1 MGQQGGLVPWDT
13 RGTAWDSGTPPPTP
27 ITPDTITAAMN
38 ERPSMKLNPES
49 TASATTNAAQ
59 ATARPD
65 LYGGTYWGNSTLAR
79 DAEISPAIVANR
91 NRFAEEW
98 RLKSRS
104 HADIPHPWTAGTPY
118 DYDHAEQYRDADG
131 FFVLACSNYGDIPPP
146 PVLGMRKIPPIYRED
161 ATSYAGRFATLR
173 ELRARLEAAEGGGPK
188 FGAARHL
195 FAEPPTPRRSARGSR
210 GKATA

>member
-1 MGQQGGLVPWDT
+1 
-13 RGTAWDSGTPPPTP
+13 
-27 ITPDTITAAMN
+27 
-38 ERPSMKLNPES
+38 MKLNPES
-49 TASATTNAAQ
+49 TASATTTAAE
-59 ATARPD
+59 ATAHPELFRD
-65 LYGGTYWGNSTLAR
+65 AYWGNFRLAR
-79 DAEISPAIVANR
+79 NPEITPAIIANR

-173 ELRARLEAAEGGGPK
+173 ELRARLEAAEGGGEK

-195 FAEPPTPRRSARGSR
+195 FAEPLQPRRSRLQGR